1 MVLVSFCKHL
11 IWLRHRLSNQ
21 CCKWSSNNVLT
32 TGRTITLYY
41 LVYPIQEDTD
51 YIHAVD
57 FNILETPKKGLGKQ
71 RQFYSLNLPA
81 HPANVDDTVKLSLP
95 INPSWWYPV
104 SHPQNTTS
112 STTSKHRA
120 LTSPLQFAVTS
131 HPVTPPET
139 SQTHELWSTSLSGPY
154 LEPSLYW
161 YIGCN
166 FGSWSNKL

>member
-1 MVLVSFCKHL
+1 MILCSLTTLMVLVSFCKHL
-11 IWLRHRLSNQ
+11 TQ
-21 CCKWSSNNVLT
+21 TSSIKPMLCGNNVLT

-41 LVYPIQEDTD
+41 LVYPIQEDKD

-57 FNILETPKKGLGKQ
+57 FNILKTPKKGLGKQ

-139 SQTHELWSTSLSGPY
+139 SQTNEL
-154 LEPSLYW
+154 
-161 YIGCN
+161 
-166 FGSWSNKL
+166 